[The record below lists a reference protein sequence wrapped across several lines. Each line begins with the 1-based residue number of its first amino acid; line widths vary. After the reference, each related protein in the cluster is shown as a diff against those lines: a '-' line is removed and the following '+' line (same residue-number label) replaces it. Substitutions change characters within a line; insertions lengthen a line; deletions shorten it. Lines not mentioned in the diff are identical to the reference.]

1 MEKRRQPEWLIATE
15 MICIVLALLIICS
28 FCKQYIDGKNGKHDR
43 LYQWINFDA
52 EMSYKNYNDI
62 MKLVIL
68 KNSDEIDSIFRVAS
82 DNWWDLQEELAEE
95 QSDRT
100 QY

>member
-1 MEKRRQPEWLIATE
+1 
-15 MICIVLALLIICS
+15 
-28 FCKQYIDGKNGKHDR
+28 
-43 LYQWINFDA
+43 
-52 EMSYKNYNDI
+52 MSYKNYNDI